1 MDCVQNWVK
10 VDVFTEAAVF
20 RLPPRLVNDNQGTHL
35 TGHTKQMNKQKKA
48 TSAEV
53 PGRFGVAGG
62 WQEGD
67 SVTWE
72 EGSVV
77 SAPCG
82 G

>member
-1 MDCVQNWVK
+1 MQQLSQNKSHKYTTIYNRAKHYSYTLQSHETYEV
-10 VDVFTEAAVF
+10 
-20 RLPPRLVNDNQGTHL
+20 R
-35 TGHTKQMNKQKKA
+35 QKKYSYYKYA

-53 PGRFGVAGG
+53 PGRFGVVGG

-77 SAPCG
+77 SAPCSG
-82 G
+82 